1 MIIWGGHG
9 ILIPVFW
16 VMGFFFG
23 STVGVFLGGE
33 KGGPGASIMLGGL
46 VGCGLVWLY
55 ALTFGKPRE
64 QVLVDP
70 KTGQPFHYRKSNS
83 FFFIPAFVWA
93 ILTSILA
100 VFLSVVGIGLMVA
113 GPSTPKEQPP
123 GAAELQ
129 AAEHLITT
137 KSKGVTHG
145 NTPEAREMALE
156 FSRISDEMRGA
167 LIEEGKSPKV
177 SLTGGEFLTYC
188 QVSEHGTAFLV
199 HVPGLR
205 KFTDEAKQ
213 VMAEA
218 SWFAANQAV
227 AGMNPPPKN
236 LAVGMRGM
244 ILYETILLGAPSK
257 DLENDPTGGVVSRH
271 PSHESQVLRPFFTSI
286 PAAEATA
293 DKPAQPSSPHPSET
307 PEPKPESSTAEATS
321 EPAAAPGPTLKPDQ
335 PETTAPPSASP
346 DKPAPSKAD
355 APAPAPAPA
364 PATPTSASLTL
375 PTEVREWTSGDGRT
389 LRAALIRFPDAS
401 GAQAEFKR
409 EDGQVFT
416 IPLDRFSSETQSEL
430 RKIFEG
436 LPKP

>member
-33 KGGPGASIMLGGL
+33 KGGAGASIMLGGL

-55 ALTFGKPRE
+55 SLTFGKPKE
-64 QVLVDP
+64 QILVDP
-70 KTGQPFHYRKSNS
+70 KTGQTVHLRRSNS

-93 ILTSILA
+93 ILTSVLA
-100 VFLSVVGIGLMVA
+100 VFLSVAGIGLMVA
-113 GPSTPKEQPP
+113 GPSTPREQPP

-137 KSKGVTHG
+137 KSKGISHG
-145 NTPEAREMALE
+145 NTPGAKEMALE
-156 FSRISDEMRGA
+156 FSRISAEMRGS

-177 SLTGGEFLTYC
+177 SLSGGEFLTYC
-188 QVSEHGTAFLV
+188 QVSDHGTAFLV

-227 AGMNPPPKN
+227 AGMDPAPKN

-257 DLENDPTGGVVSRH
+257 DLENDPTGGILSRH
-271 PSHESQVLRPFFTSI
+271 PSHESQVLRPFFTSA
-286 PAAEATA
+286 PAPDAAAEN
-293 DKPAQPSSPHPSET
+293 PAQSSSQLPSET
-307 PEPKPESSTAEATS
+307 SEPKPESSTS
-321 EPAAAPGPTLKPDQ
+321 EPSVETAAASVPNLNPGQ
-335 PETTAPPSASP
+335 PETASPSAASP
-346 DKPAPSKAD
+346 VKTAASTAD
-355 APAPAPAPA
+355 APAPTAP
-364 PATPTSASLTL
+364 TTASVTL
-375 PTEVREWTSGDGRT
+375 PTEMKEWTSGDGRT
-389 LRAALIRFPDAS
+389 LRAALIRFPDPP
-401 GAQAEFKR
+401 GTQAEFKR

>member
-16 VMGFFFG
+16 ALGFFFG

-55 ALTFGKPRE
+55 SLTFGKPKE
-64 QVLVDP
+64 QILVDP
-70 KTGQPFHYRKSNS
+70 KTGQPVHFRKSNS

-93 ILTSILA
+93 ILTSVLA

-113 GPSTPKEQPP
+113 GPSTPKVQPP

-129 AAEHLITT
+129 AAERLITT

-145 NTPEAREMALE
+145 NTPEAQAMALE

-177 SLTGGEFLTYC
+177 SLSGGEFLTYC

-205 KFTDEAKQ
+205 KFTEAAKQ

-218 SWFAANQAV
+218 SWFAANHAV
-227 AGMNPPPKN
+227 AGMNQPPKN

-244 ILYETILLGAPSK
+244 ILYETILLGTPSK
-257 DLENDPTGGVVSRH
+257 DLENDPTGGILSRH
-271 PSHESQVLRPFFTSI
+271 PSHESEVLHPFFTSI
-286 PAAEATA
+286 PVAEAAA
-293 DKPAQPSSPHPSET
+293 DKPAQPSSQSPSET
-307 PEPKPESSTAEATS
+307 PEPKPESSTTESAA
-321 EPAAAPGPTLKPDQ
+321 EPAAASASTLKPGQ
-335 PETTAPPSASP
+335 AETAAPPAASP
-346 DKPAPSKAD
+346 DKPASATED
-355 APAPAPAPA
+355 E
-364 PATPTSASLTL
+364 PATAPPTTPSATL
-375 PTEVREWTSGDGRT
+375 PTEVRDWTSGDGRT
-389 LRAALIRFPDAS
+389 LRATLIRFPDAS

-416 IPLDRFSSETQSEL
+416 IALDRFSSETQSEL
-430 RKIFEG
+430 RKIFES

>member
-1 MIIWGGHG
+1 MIIWSGHG

-33 KGGPGASIMLGGL
+33 KGGPGTSILLGGL
-46 VGCGLVWLY
+46 LGCGLVWLY
-55 ALTFGKPRE
+55 ALTFGKPKE
-64 QVLVDP
+64 AVLLDP
-70 KTGQPFHYRKSNS
+70 QTGQPVHLRRSNT

-100 VFLSVVGIGLMVA
+100 VFLSVAGIGLMVA
-113 GPSTPKEQPP
+113 GPSTPKVQPP

-129 AAEHLITT
+129 EAEHLITT
-137 KSKGVTHG
+137 KSKGIIHG
-145 NTPEAREMALE
+145 NTPAAREMALE

-177 SLTGGEFLTYC
+177 SLSGGEFLTYC
-188 QVSEHGTAFLV
+188 QVSDHGTAFLV

-218 SWFAANQAV
+218 TWFAANQAV

-244 ILYETILLGAPSK
+244 ILYETILLGTPTK
-257 DLENDPTGGVVSRH
+257 DLENDPTGGIVSRH
-271 PSHESQVLRPFFTSI
+271 PSHESEVLRPFFTPI

-293 DKPAQPSSPHPSET
+293 DKPAQPAAPSPSET
-307 PEPKPESSTAEATS
+307 PEPKAESPTAE
-321 EPAAAPGPTLKPDQ
+321 PAVASAPALKPDQ
-335 PETTAPPSASP
+335 PETAAPPAVSP
-346 DKPAPSKAD
+346 DKPAPTTAD
-355 APAPAPAPA
+355 EPAPAPSTA
-364 PATPTSASLTL
+364 TSASVTL
-375 PTEVREWTSGDGRT
+375 PTDVREWTSGDGRT
-389 LRAALIRFPDAS
+389 MRAALIRFPDPS

-416 IPLDRFSSETQSEL
+416 IPLDRFSAETQGEL